1 MLDGGP
7 NQDCRYWWT
16 GGGGR
21 IRTKLVARLRQ
32 QGHDLLPAS
41 PGSGLNPITCEALN
55 EALAGAQV
63 VVDLANSPSFEAKQQ
78 TRDRLS
84 PAASGGPEARG
95 LGEERA
101 RPGKRACDQN
111 KISTF
116 GETAMKQADE
126 WLENNPMLVE
136 ALLTA
141 ARARLVMVALD
152 ASLIEAARLLHTGTD
167 LVVACDTEGKFTGVI
182 TKADTVGKI
191 AQGHRS
197 DSVDLPSLVVSRE
210 VVLCRPSDN
219 LADIWSLMKKRGF
232 KNVPVID
239 EENRPIGVLNLN
251 DVLQVQ
257 LDEAKYEDAALRD
270 YVMGVGYR

>member
-1 MLDGGP
+1 
-7 NQDCRYWWT
+7 
-16 GGGGR
+16 
-21 IRTKLVARLRQ
+21 
-32 QGHDLLPAS
+32 
-41 PGSGLNPITCEALN
+41 
-55 EALAGAQV
+55 
-63 VVDLANSPSFEAKQQ
+63 
-78 TRDRLS
+78 
-84 PAASGGPEARG
+84 
-95 LGEERA
+95 
-101 RPGKRACDQN
+101 
-111 KISTF
+111 
-116 GETAMKQADE
+116 
-126 WLENNPMLVE
+126 MLVE

-182 TKADTVGKI
+182 TKTDIVGKI

-239 EENRPIGVLNLN
+239 EENRPIGVLNSN

-257 LDEAKYEDAALRD
+257 LDEAKYEDVALRD

>member
-1 MLDGGP
+1 
-7 NQDCRYWWT
+7 
-16 GGGGR
+16 
-21 IRTKLVARLRQ
+21 
-32 QGHDLLPAS
+32 
-41 PGSGLNPITCEALN
+41 
-55 EALAGAQV
+55 
-63 VVDLANSPSFEAKQQ
+63 
-78 TRDRLS
+78 
-84 PAASGGPEARG
+84 
-95 LGEERA
+95 
-101 RPGKRACDQN
+101 
-111 KISTF
+111 
-116 GETAMKQADE
+116 MKQADE

-182 TKADTVGKI
+182 TKTDIVRKI

-210 VVLCRPSDN
+210 IVLCRPSDN
-219 LADIWSLMKKRGF
+219 LADIWSLMKKREF

-239 EENRPIGVLNLN
+239 EENRPIGVLNSN

-257 LDEAKYEDAALRD
+257 LEEAEYEDGALRD